1 MTALR
6 SCALCSASGNVP
18 AVVAIAIGLSPRFLR
33 SWSGLIAARF
43 PRATIL
49 RPVGYGYSE
58 RVVPAATSCPRATG
72 SGWLLGRTAR
82 RHHRD
87 WCFAIRVW
95 EQPFEIVELRQV
107 IEYDVGV
114 CRVQH
119 QKVLVIVLGR
129 IEPSKRPRLGP
140 DGPGKKITRSH
151 MRNKAL

>member
-18 AVVAIAIGLSPRFLR
+18 AVVAIAIGISPRFLR
-33 SWSGLIAARF
+33 SWSGLVAARS

-58 RVVPAATSCPRATG
+58 RVATRSDIMPAGTG
-72 SGWLLGRTAR
+72 SGGLLARAAR

-87 WCFAIRVW
+87 WRFAIGFG

-129 IEPSKRPRLGP
+129 IEPR
-140 DGPGKKITRSH
+140 
-151 MRNKAL
+151 